1 MTTPTCSER
10 EYGKF
15 YPVAKAL
22 LRPCNGFLWHIRT
35 RGRENVPR
43 RGGAIIAANH
53 ISFLDSVFLMTVL
66 HRRITFVGKAEYL
79 DDWKTRYLFPNVG
92 MIPIDRS
99 GGDAARAALDAAA
112 DVLGRGELFGIFPE
126 GTRSRS
132 GKLYRGRTGVA
143 RLALDCGVPI
153 IPAGIVGTDRIQ
165 PPDAKL
171 PRLFQRCSI
180 TFGRPIDATRYTERA
195 HDPRVARLLTDE
207 VMFELRE
214 LTGQDYVDEYATKS
228 TKPTD
233 AARDT
238 GGTGQDRSRPRNGDA
253 ARRGPDRR
261 QLSAVP

>member
-92 MIPIDRS
+92 MIPIPRP
-99 GGDAARAALDAAA
+99 GGAPPRAPPAAPA
-112 DVLGRGELFGIFPE
+112 DVRGRGELFGISRE
-126 GTRSRS
+126 ATRPRP
-132 GKLYRGRTGVA
+132 GKLSGGRPGAA

-153 IPAGIVGTDRIQ
+153 TPAGIV
-165 PPDAKL
+165 
-171 PRLFQRCSI
+171 
-180 TFGRPIDATRYTERA
+180 
-195 HDPRVARLLTDE
+195 
-207 VMFELRE
+207 
-214 LTGQDYVDEYATKS
+214 
-228 TKPTD
+228 
-233 AARDT
+233 
-238 GGTGQDRSRPRNGDA
+238 
-253 ARRGPDRR
+253 
-261 QLSAVP
+261 